1 MSTSRRLALA
11 TALTLGIGVLST
23 LPPVASAAAASASTV
38 DPADPDTAEAAAAL
52 RTDASSQLVVV
63 EGSTDLR
70 FAAARNGQ
78 AIDNP
83 HVQRRNRVQD
93 AAREHLERYGAALGT
108 EGTGTELR
116 PSRSTRTVS
125 GQDTVRFDQTID
137 GVPVLGGQITLSLS
151 PARELVSAASTL
163 SGGGDLPTAE
173 VSEGTARTAA
183 LTVSARSTGTA
194 PDALTVTALG
204 RAVFDPSVFD
214 PSVASNP
221 RAGWQFELS
230 GDPGVRRLVVVDDQ
244 DGRILLDIDQVRHLD
259 RVVCDNANVTHN
271 DIVPCSA
278 PARVETD
285 PATGNVEVDNA
296 FDLTGETARF
306 YAEVGG
312 LDLTGLIGAPG
323 LGVGGGKSLA
333 STVNWCFTAAEG
345 CPRYANA
352 FWDGNQMYLG
362 EGFSGADD
370 VTGHELTHGVIEQYS
385 DLFYWGGSGAINESL
400 ADIMGEI
407 IDHRRGNDDDTA
419 WTVGEDLPGA
429 GDSPDGTV
437 RSLAD
442 PTLHGQPDSLSS
454 SLYAT
459 GLADNAGVHTNS
471 GISNKT
477 AYLISQGGTAEGQ
490 AFPGIDAGDPKLD
503 KSAVL
508 YLDVLQRLLPGSGYH
523 DLSTQLEQS
532 CRDLAATGKAGFQ
545 TSDCTTVHLATVATG
560 IAAPPPP
567 TAGEGA
573 ALGCPEDPVHTRP
586 RVLFDSETGDSAAKF
601 TPDTGWVRGESPY
614 WGANSTSGK
623 DSWSFTRPWST
634 GATGSGSRILR
645 AAQSIALPA
654 DQKSYIRFR
663 SWYVFDAGYI
673 ETSTGTSFRYF
684 DGGQL
689 GYTDTTTGESW
700 RPGSNGFVNGHN
712 GVLYGGTGNP
722 AGGQGAFV
730 GNSEG
735 WRTTRYDIS
744 SRAGHSVQ
752 PFFRMAYDSEFWFI
766 GWFLDDITVYT
777 CEPPPQNTTVPQISG
792 TAKVGTQ
799 LTTDTGAWTPSAE
812 KFTYQWLRAGVAIS
826 GATQRTYT
834 PTGTDYGKPLSV
846 RVTATS
852 SVWAGGPNGVAT
864 SVPTAPVALGPALPS
879 TTAPTVTGT
888 LHVGYRLTVGA
899 GTWRERPTALSYQ
912 WLRDGAPISGASG
925 SAYTLVAADRGHRIA
940 AKVTARA
947 TGWSAGTRT
956 SSSTSGIGYGFLTS
970 VTPTIS
976 GTRRVGSTLTANR
989 GTWKPGTI
997 SYTYQWL
1004 RNGRVISGATGKT
1017 YRLRSIDRG
1026 DRIRVRVT
1034 GRKTGYYPLI
1044 ANSAATSAI
1053 R

>member
-1 MSTSRRLALA
+1 MSTSRRLAIA
-11 TALTLGIGVLST
+11 TALALGIGALST
-23 LPPVASAAAASASTV
+23 LPLVASASAV

-52 RTDASSQLVVV
+52 RADASSQLVVV

-70 FAAARNGQ
+70 FAASRNGQ

-83 HVQRRNRVQD
+83 HVQRRSRVQD

-108 EGTGTELR
+108 EGSGTELR
-116 PSRSTRTVS
+116 LSRSTRTVS
-125 GQDTVRFDQTID
+125 GQDTVRFDQTV
-137 GVPVLGGQITLSLS
+137 GGLPVLGGHITLSLS
-151 PARELVSAASTL
+151 PTRELTSAASTL
-163 SGGGDLPTAE
+163 SGGGALPTAQ
-173 VSEGTARTAA
+173 VREGAARTAA
-183 LTVSARSTGTA
+183 LTVSARTTGTS

-214 PSVASNP
+214 ASVASNP

-230 GDPGVRRLVVVDDQ
+230 GGPGVRRLVVVDDQ
-244 DGRILLDIDQVRHLD
+244 DGQILLDIDQVRRLD

-306 YAEVGG
+306 YAEIGG
-312 LDLTGLIGAPG
+312 LDLTELIGVPG
-323 LGVGGGKSLA
+323 LGAGGGKSLA

-345 CPRYANA
+345 CPKYANA

-362 EGFSGADD
+362 EGFSRADD

-385 DLFYWGGSGAINESL
+385 DLFYWGASGAINESL

-407 IDHRRGNDDDTA
+407 IDHRRGSDDDTA
-419 WTVGEDLPGA
+419 WTVGEDLPTA
-429 GDSPDGTV
+429 SDTTADGTV

-477 AYLISQGGTAEGQ
+477 AYLISQGGTADGQ
-490 AFPGIDAGDPKLD
+490 TFAGIDAGDPDLD

-508 YLDVLQRLLPGSGYH
+508 YLDVLQRLVPGSGYH
-523 DLSTQLEQS
+523 DLSAQLEQS

-545 TSDCTTVHLATVATG
+545 ASDCTTVHLATVATG

-573 ALGCPEDPVHTRP
+573 SLGCPADPVHTRP
-586 RVLFDSETGDSAAKF
+586 RVLFDSETGDTAAKF

-634 GATGSGSRILR
+634 GVTSSGTRVLR
-645 AAQSIALPA
+645 ASQSVALPA

-673 ETSTGTSFRYF
+673 ETSTGTSYKYF

-689 GYTDTTTGESW
+689 AYTDTTTGESW
-700 RPGSNGFVNGHN
+700 RAGSDGFVNGHN

-722 AGGQGAFV
+722 AGGQSAFV
-730 GNSEG
+730 GNSGG
-735 WRTTRYDIS
+735 WRTSRYDVS

-752 PFFRMAYDSEFWFI
+752 PYFKMAFDREFWFI

-777 CEPPPQNTTVPQISG
+777 CEPAPLPNTTLPQISG
-792 TAKVGTQ
+792 TATVGTQ
-799 LTTDTGAWTPSAE
+799 LSVDTGARSPAAE
-812 KFTYQWLRAGVAIS
+812 TFTYQWLRDGAAIS
-826 GATQRTYT
+826 GSDQRTYT
-834 PTGTDYGKPLSV
+834 PVGADYGKRLSV
-846 RVTATS
+846 RVTAAS
-852 SVWAGGPNGVAT
+852 SAWVGGTNGVAT
-864 SVPTAPVALGPALPS
+864 SASTAPVALGPALPS

-888 LHVGYRLTVGA
+888 LRVGSRLTAGA
-899 GTWRERPTALSYQ
+899 GTWRERPTTVSYQ
-912 WLRDGAPISGASG
+912 WLRDGVPISGATT
-925 SAYTLVAADRGHRIA
+925 SAYNLVAADRGRRIA
-940 AKVTARA
+940 VKVTARA
-947 TGWSAGTRT
+947 PGWSTGSRT
-956 SSSTSGIGYGFLTS
+956 SSSTSPIAYGYLTAA
-970 VTPTIS
+970 TPTIS
-976 GTRRVGSTLTANR
+976 GTRRVGYLLTAYP
-989 GTWKPGTI
+989 GGWKPSGVTF
-997 SYTYQWL
+997 SYQWL
-1004 RNGRVISGATGKT
+1004 RNGVAISGATGKR
-1017 YRLRSIDRG
+1017 YRLRSVDRG

-1034 GRKTGYYPLI
+1034 GRKTGYTTKT
-1044 ANSAATSAI
+1044 ATSAVTSTI